1 MDHDHPLD
9 RARLFGLDLMRAVA
23 ITLVVISHADDLLG
37 AYWPSDTGVSNVDGV
52 DLFFVL
58 SGYLIGGILL
68 RYAEMTDV
76 PWSRRSIDFWQRRWL
91 RTLPNYFLFLVLNI
105 LLLYLGLAP
114 GLLNVNALAYFV
126 FLQNFMVPLDLFF
139 WESWSLAV
147 EEWFYLLLPI
157 LIFILIGVAKRSTRS
172 GFLMAICVM
181 VGVSTILRF
190 PAMDVVAT
198 PFNLDLLVRKIVVL
212 RMDTIGF
219 GVLAAWVHHYYPAL
233 WHQRRP
239 EVFGLGILGLTTAT
253 LLHTTDSLMFN
264 GTWYFTLSAIS
275 MALFLPALS
284 GWERTGRWGRP
295 IVFLSRISYALYLVH
310 LPVRHLYED
319 LLIGR
324 SMVATVLLYGG
335 YWLVCL
341 LLATGVYLYWERPFM
356 ALRKGITR
364 KLLPS
369 NAPLHR

>member
-1 MDHDHPLD
+1 MDHDHSLD

-369 NAPLHR
+369 NAPLVR

>member
-1 MDHDHPLD
+1 MDHDRPLD
-9 RARLFGLDLMRAVA
+9 RSRLFGLDLMRAAA
-23 ITLVVISHADDLLG
+23 ILLVVFSHADDLLG

-52 DLFFVL
+52 DFFFVL

-76 PWSRRSIDFWQRRWL
+76 PWSRRLLDFWQRRWL
-91 RTLPNYFLFLVLNI
+91 RTLPNYFLFLVVNI

-147 EEWFYLLLPI
+147 EEWFYLLLPT
-157 LIFILIGVAKRSTRS
+157 LLVVLIGLAKRNVRS
-172 GFLMAICVM
+172 GSLIAIGAMILVP
-181 VGVSTILRF
+181 TILRF
-190 PAMDVVAT
+190 PAMDAVAT

-212 RMDTIGF
+212 RLDTIGF
-219 GVLAAWVHHYYPAL
+219 GVLAAWVHHHYPTL
-233 WHQRRP
+233 WHRRRP
-239 EVFGLGILGLTTAT
+239 EIFGLGIIGLTTAT
-253 LLHTTDSLMFN
+253 LLHATDSLMYN
-264 GTWYFTLSAIS
+264 GTWYFTISAIS
-275 MALFLPALS
+275 MTHFLPALS
-284 GWERTGRWGRP
+284 GWERTGRWGGP

-310 LPVRHLYED
+310 LPVRHLYEG
-319 LLIGR
+319 LLVG
-324 SMVATVLLYGG
+324 SSKGSTVLLYGG
-335 YWLVCL
+335 YWMICL

-356 ALRKGITR
+356 ALRKGLSQ

-369 NAPLHR
+369 TAPDLH